1 MEVPMPEMEETVV
14 RICILGIQGMSSP
27 IHRHQETPKQKFSF
41 LKTRGLQSP
50 ESMDLKIPKFQ
61 EPQSQGNPQILK
73 PPSLI
78 DEKHRG
84 LEGIPN
90 PGAPISIYVLVTGP
104 KRQI

>member
-14 RICILGIQGMSSP
+14 RICILGTQGTSSP
-27 IHRHQETPKQKFSF
+27 IHRHQETPKQI
-41 LKTRGLQSP
+41 LIPGNQRT
-50 ESMDLKIPKFQ
+50 SMPRVYGSQDTQIPRAPVPR
-61 EPQSQGNPQILK
+61 EPQILK

-78 DEKHRG
+78 DEEHRG
-84 LEGIPN
+84 LQGIPN